1 MSHVTLIRPPA
12 VSSRHA
18 YSVPLV
24 PPLGPAYVAGALLA
38 AGHRVTVIDAV
49 GEGLEARHPS
59 VHSRLVCHGLSAEE
73 ILARVPECDAVGVSV
88 MFSQQWPDVEALL
101 TELRRRRPNIFLFA
115 GGEHPS
121 ATWKYLLARGP
132 LDACVLGEGE
142 ETVVA
147 LADSFD
153 GKLDEVAGLA
163 WRKDGVPHLNP
174 ARPRIRDVDKVA
186 RPAWHLFPVERYL
199 SRGLGHGV
207 DIGRSLPMMATRGC
221 PYRCTFCSSPNMWTT
236 RYYLRSPGDVVDE
249 IAELAQQY
257 RVTNIDFEDLTAIIR
272 RDWIL
277 AFCAELERRGLKITY
292 QLPSGTRSEALDA
305 EVLAA
310 LWRTGCRNITYAPE
324 SGSPETLRIIKKKL
338 HPERVLA
345 SMREAKRLGLSLKA
359 NLMIGLPEESRAQI
373 WETLRFGMRAAWIGV
388 DDLPLFPFS
397 PYPGTELYDQ
407 LLAEGRLPPPDN
419 EYFASLGYMDLAETR
434 SYSRHVSTAELSAY
448 RVVGMSLFYA
458 IGYLRQPARIVR
470 TLRNFVR
477 GRSETVFEK
486 SLLGLARRRL
496 S

>member
-1 MSHVTLIRPPA
+1 
-12 VSSRHA
+12 
-18 YSVPLV
+18 
-24 PPLGPAYVAGALLA
+24 
-38 AGHRVTVIDAV
+38 
-49 GEGLEARHPS
+49 
-59 VHSRLVCHGLSAEE
+59 
-73 ILARVPECDAVGVSV
+73 
-88 MFSQQWPDVEALL
+88 
-101 TELRRRRPNIFLFA
+101 
-115 GGEHPS
+115 
-121 ATWKYLLARGP
+121 
-132 LDACVLGEGE
+132 
-142 ETVVA
+142 
-147 LADSFD
+147 
-153 GKLDEVAGLA
+153 
-163 WRKDGVPHLNP
+163 
-174 ARPRIRDVDKVA
+174 
-186 RPAWHLFPVERYL
+186 
-199 SRGLGHGV
+199 
-207 DIGRSLPMMATRGC
+207 
-221 PYRCTFCSSPNMWTT
+221 MWTT

-373 WETLRFGMRAAWIGV
+373 WETLRFGMRAVWIGV